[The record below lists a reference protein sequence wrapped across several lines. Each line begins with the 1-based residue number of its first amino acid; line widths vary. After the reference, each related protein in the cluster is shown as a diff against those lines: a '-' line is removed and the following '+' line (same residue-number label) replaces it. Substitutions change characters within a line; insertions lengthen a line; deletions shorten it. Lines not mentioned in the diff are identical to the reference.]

1 MIIISLL
8 IRLTPLQII
17 VTCVLFS
24 FECGK
29 HFFMVKMLTNLNNN
43 PTCNET
49 EDNTNNLNDDN
60 FYDFEEID
68 EDKA

>member
-1 MIIISLL
+1 
-8 IRLTPLQII
+8 
-17 VTCVLFS
+17 
-24 FECGK
+24 
-29 HFFMVKMLTNLNNN
+29 MVKMLTNLNNN